1 MFRRLDQISVRQVLL
16 TGIGLVAILL
26 AIGLA
31 TRENVADKPYLTIAG
46 SGFIFNYR
54 VADAYYGFTAIV
66 EKPVRNYSRI
76 EASFEDPAGGPPFLV
91 SAKLTP
97 RSKRYGL
104 RSPPLSGIEKD
115 KPYRVTVRLVQNG
128 DGAVLFEDAFTVA
141 SQISGAVVP
150 PAPLTI
156 GPGYARNPDLP
167 DGWKAPAAGRD

>member
-1 MFRRLDQISVRQVLL
+1 MLNRLDQISVRQVLL
-16 TGIGLVAILL
+16 ASIGLVAILF

-91 SAKLTP
+91 STKLTP

-115 KPYRVTVRLVQNG
+115 KPYHVTVRLVQNG

-141 SQISGAVVP
+141 SQMSDAVMP

-156 GPGYARNPDLP
+156 GPGYTRNPDLP
-167 DGWKAPAAGRD
+167 DGWKAPTAGRD